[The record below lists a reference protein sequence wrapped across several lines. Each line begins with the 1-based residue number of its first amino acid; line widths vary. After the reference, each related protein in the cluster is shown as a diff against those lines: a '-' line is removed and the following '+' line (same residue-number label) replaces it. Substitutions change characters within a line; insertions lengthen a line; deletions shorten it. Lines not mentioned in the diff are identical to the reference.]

1 MFWLTTYIVIYKPQ
15 SKEGNANKRTFIKLS
30 DIGFLIQFCFS
41 LRKKR
46 LMVTWAPFEIS
57 VNIVCLIG
65 LKNTLCDPKRLS
77 HYLFPLYLS
86 TTTPFFL

>member
-1 MFWLTTYIVIYKPQ
+1 
-15 SKEGNANKRTFIKLS
+15 
-30 DIGFLIQFCFS
+30 
-41 LRKKR
+41 
-46 LMVTWAPFEIS
+46 MVTWAPFEIS

-86 TTTPFFL
+86 TTIPFFLYKILLKNEKNFAPADKEIEN

>member
-1 MFWLTTYIVIYKPQ
+1 
-15 SKEGNANKRTFIKLS
+15 
-30 DIGFLIQFCFS
+30 
-41 LRKKR
+41 
-46 LMVTWAPFEIS
+46 MVTWAPFEIS

-86 TTTPFFL
+86 TTIPFFL